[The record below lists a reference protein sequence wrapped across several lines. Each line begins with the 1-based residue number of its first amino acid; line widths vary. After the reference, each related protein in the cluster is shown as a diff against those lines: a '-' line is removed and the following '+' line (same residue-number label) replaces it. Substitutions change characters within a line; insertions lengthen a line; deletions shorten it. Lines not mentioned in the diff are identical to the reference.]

1 MLLIISRLV
10 ECYILLHTSN
20 DLLLFIS
27 SYFVIYSEQLVR
39 LNPLIQVKM
48 YKQYFS
54 KQKRSLI
61 ININKSRTVLLVV
74 CIETLPLYTY
84 S

>member
-1 MLLIISRLV
+1 M
-10 ECYILLHTSN
+10 
-20 DLLLFIS
+20 
-27 SYFVIYSEQLVR
+27 YSEQLVS
-39 LNPLIQVKM
+39 LNPLIQVKK

-61 ININKSRTVLLVV
+61 ININKRRTVLLVV